1 MRIAGVIAEYD
12 PFHAGHAWQ
21 LARLRQLGA
30 EYIVVCMSGPVVQRG
45 TAALFPV
52 RARAAAA
59 LAAGADLVL
68 ALPAPW
74 AALSAEGFAA
84 GGVAV
89 LSALGCVDTL
99 AFGAEHPDA
108 GHRSAAAALQ
118 SPGFA
123 AALRQALAGGA
134 PFAAA
139 RAAAAEAVLPGAGA
153 LLAGPNDNLGVE
165 YCKAILRQGSP
176 LTPLALPRQGAQH
189 GDAAPKTPQAGF
201 ASAGFLRAE
210 YRRAGLDALAGWVP
224 QEALAL
230 YRQAGAAGEM
240 LNEAAFSLAV
250 LARLRGMD
258 AGQLARI
265 RGAGEGLD
273 RRLAAALRT
282 AGSLQ
287 QLYAGMKT
295 RRYAHAR
302 LRRLALDAALGYTG
316 ALPALPPYLHLLA
329 ARRQALPLCKS
340 ARLPCGCSLAGLA
353 RQNEAAAAVAAAE
366 AAAWDLTALCR
377 QTPGPMGLCYTQKP
391 VIL

>member
-1 MRIAGVIAEYD
+1 MRIAGIIAEYD
-12 PFHAGHAWQ
+12 PFHTGHAWQ

-74 AALSAEGFAA
+74 ACSSAEGFAA

-108 GHRSAAAALQ
+108 AGHRAAAAALQ

-123 AALRQALAGGA
+123 GALQKELRGGR

-139 RAAAAEAVLPGAGA
+139 RSAAAEAALPGAGE
-153 LLAGPNDNLGVE
+153 LLAFPNDNLGVE
-165 YCKAILRQGSP
+165 YCKAILRQKSP
-176 LTPLALPRQGAQH
+176 LAPLALPRQGARH
-189 GDAAPKTPQAGF
+189 GENAPKGGF

-210 YRRAGLDALAGWVP
+210 YRRAGLDAIAGWLP
-224 QEALAL
+224 AEALAI
-230 YRQAGAAGEM
+230 YRQAEAEGGM
-240 LNEAAFSLAV
+240 LNDAAFSLAV
-250 LARLRGMD
+250 LARLRGLPPQ
-258 AGQLARI
+258 GLAQT

-273 RRLAAALRT
+273 RRLFAALRE
-282 AGSLQ
+282 AKNLEE
-287 QLYAGMKT
+287 LYAGMKT

-316 ALPALPPYLHLLA
+316 ALPALPPYLHVLA
-329 ARRQALPLCKS
+329 AKRRALPLCQN
-340 ARLPCGCSLAGLA
+340 ARLACGCSLARLA
-353 RQNEAAAAVAAAE
+353 KQSEAAAVAAAAE
-366 AAAWDLTALCR
+366 AAAWDLTALC
-377 QTPGPMGLCYTQKP
+377 QNTPGPMGLCYTQKP
-391 VIL
+391 LII

>member
-1 MRIAGVIAEYD
+1 MQIAGVIAEYD

-30 EYIVVCMSGPVVQRG
+30 RYLVVCMSGPVVQRG

-74 AALSAEGFAA
+74 ACSSAEGFAA

-108 GHRSAAAALQ
+108 AGHKAAAAALQ
-118 SPGFA
+118 SPGFG
-123 AALRQALAGGA
+123 AALQKELCGGR

-139 RAAAAEAVLPGAGA
+139 RAAAAEAVLPGASA
-153 LLAGPNDNLGVE
+153 LLASPNDNLGVE
-165 YCKAILRQGSP
+165 YCKAILRQKSP
-176 LTPLALPRQGAQH
+176 LVPLALPRQGAQH
-189 GDAAPKTPQAGF
+189 GGDAPKDGF

-210 YRRAGLDALAGWVP
+210 YRRAGLDALAGWLP
-224 QEALAL
+224 AKALAL
-230 YRQAGAAGEM
+230 YRQAEKEGRM
-240 LNEAAFSLAV
+240 LNDAAFSLAV
-250 LARLRGMD
+250 LARLRGLSPEK
-258 AGQLARI
+258 LAQT

-273 RRLAAALRT
+273 RRLFAALRT
-282 AGSLQ
+282 AKNLEE
-287 QLYAGMKT
+287 LYAGMKT

-302 LRRLALDAALGYTG
+302 LRRLALDAALGYTDV
-316 ALPALPPYLHLLA
+316 LPALPPYLHVLA
-329 ARRQALPLCKS
+329 ARRRALPLCQN
-340 ARLPCGCSLAGLA
+340 AQLPCGCSLARLA
-353 RQNEAAAAVAAAE
+353 KQSDAAAAAAAAE
-366 AAAWDLTALCR
+366 AAAWDLAALC
-377 QTPGPMGLCYTQKP
+377 QNTPGPMGFW
-391 VIL
+391 V

>member
-1 MRIAGVIAEYD
+1 
-12 PFHAGHAWQ
+12 
-21 LARLRQLGA
+21 
-30 EYIVVCMSGPVVQRG
+30 
-45 TAALFPV
+45 
-52 RARAAAA
+52 
-59 LAAGADLVL
+59 
-68 ALPAPW
+68 
-74 AALSAEGFAA
+74 
-84 GGVAV
+84 
-89 LSALGCVDTL
+89 
-99 AFGAEHPDA
+99 
-108 GHRSAAAALQ
+108 
-118 SPGFA
+118 
-123 AALRQALAGGA
+123 
-134 PFAAA
+134 
-139 RAAAAEAVLPGAGA
+139 
-153 LLAGPNDNLGVE
+153 
-165 YCKAILRQGSP
+165 
-176 LTPLALPRQGAQH
+176 
-189 GDAAPKTPQAGF
+189 
-201 ASAGFLRAE
+201 
-210 YRRAGLDALAGWVP
+210 
-224 QEALAL
+224 
-230 YRQAGAAGEM
+230 M
-240 LNEAAFSLAV
+240 LNEAAFGLAV

-302 LRRLALDAALGYTG
+302 LRRVSDYNALMERQGLAPYTG

-353 RQNEAAAAVAAAE
+353 RQNEAAAAAAAAE

>member
-1 MRIAGVIAEYD
+1 M
-12 PFHAGHAWQ
+12 
-21 LARLRQLGA
+21 
-30 EYIVVCMSGPVVQRG
+30 
-45 TAALFPV
+45 
-52 RARAAAA
+52 
-59 LAAGADLVL
+59 
-68 ALPAPW
+68 
-74 AALSAEGFAA
+74 
-84 GGVAV
+84 
-89 LSALGCVDTL
+89 
-99 AFGAEHPDA
+99 
-108 GHRSAAAALQ
+108 
-118 SPGFA
+118 
-123 AALRQALAGGA
+123 
-134 PFAAA
+134 
-139 RAAAAEAVLPGAGA
+139 LPGAGA

-176 LTPLALPRQGAQH
+176 LTPLALPRRGAQH
-189 GDAAPKTPQAGF
+189 GDAAPQTPQAGF

-210 YRRAGLDALAGWVP
+210 CRRAGLDALAGWVP
-224 QEALAL
+224 REALEF

-240 LNEAAFSLAV
+240 LNEAAFGLAV

-353 RQNEAAAAVAAAE
+353 RQNEAAAAAAAAE

>member
-12 PFHAGHAWQ
+12 PFHSGHAWQ

-74 AALSAEGFAA
+74 ACSSAEGFAA

-108 GHRSAAAALQ
+108 AGHRAAAAALQ
-118 SPGFA
+118 GSRFGE
-123 AALRQALAGGA
+123 ALQGKLAGGR

-139 RAAAAEAVLPGAGA
+139 RAAAAEAVLPGAGV
-153 LLAGPNDNLGVE
+153 LLASPNDNLGVE
-165 YCKAILRQGSP
+165 YCKAILRQKSP
-176 LTPLALPRQGAQH
+176 LVPLALPRQGARH
-189 GDAAPKTPQAGF
+189 GGDAPKDGF
-201 ASAGFLRAE
+201 ASAGFLRSE
-210 YRRAGLDALAGWVP
+210 YRRAGLGALDGWLP
-224 QEALAL
+224 AEALPI
-230 YRQAGAAGEM
+230 YWQAEAAGEM
-240 LNEAAFSLAV
+240 LNDAAFGLAV
-250 LARLRGMD
+250 LARLRGLPPER
-258 AGQLARI
+258 LAQT

-273 RRLAAALRT
+273 RRLAGALRG
-282 AGSLQ
+282 AKSLAE
-287 QLYAGMKT
+287 LYAGMKT

-316 ALPALPPYLHLLA
+316 DLPALPPYLHVLA
-329 ARRQALPLCKS
+329 ARRQALPLCQN
-340 ARLPCGCSLAGLA
+340 AQLPCGCSLARLA
-353 RQNEAAAAVAAAE
+353 RQSAEAARIAAAE
-366 AAAWDLTALCR
+366 AAAWDLVSLCR
-377 QTPGPMGLCYTQKP
+377 DTPGPTGLCYTQKP
-391 VIL
+391 LIV